1 MGSRMNPMKGM
12 SVPASGVWPTILGP
26 GAVGGSVGGAIGGM
40 VGRTLLNTF
49 HQPLPTAE
57 LAGTAVGGA
66 TGFVAGA
73 FSGSGIL
80 PGPGG
85 VLIGGSAG
93 AIAGAAAGNAI
104 TAVGKNQQSQEKMW

>member
-1 MGSRMNPMKGM
+1 MGMKGM

-26 GAVGGSVGGAIGGM
+26 GAVGGM

-49 HQPLPTAE
+49 HQPPPTAE

-73 FSGSGIL
+73 VSGFAIL
-80 PGPGG
+80 PGAGG
-85 VLIGGSAG
+85 LLIGGSAG
-93 AIAGAAAGNAI
+93 ALAGATAGNSI
-104 TAVGKNQQSQEKMW
+104 TAIGNSQQSQVKLR